1 MRIKL
6 TTDITDLDKS
16 AAHGCVAG
24 KEFEAVLIHPR
35 STTVE
40 FISDEGKE
48 FRAFYYEYE
57 VIESVE
63 E

>member
-6 TTDITDLDKS
+6 TVDIDKNPENN
-16 AAHGCVAG
+16 CVIG
-24 KEFEAVLIHPR
+24 NEYDAVLIHPR

-40 FISDEGKE
+40 FIADSGKP

-57 VIESVE
+57 VVPAE
-63 E
+63 